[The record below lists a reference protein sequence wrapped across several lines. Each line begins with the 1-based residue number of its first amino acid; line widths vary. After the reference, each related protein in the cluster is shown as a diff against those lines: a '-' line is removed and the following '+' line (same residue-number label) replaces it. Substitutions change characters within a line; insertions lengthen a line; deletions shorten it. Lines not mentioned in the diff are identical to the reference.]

1 MLGLRMIALAGVL
14 GVSAHVAMADDGVG
28 EITTN
33 KDQIAISG
41 NGYVRT
47 FPCEGRRVVIEGTQH
62 NITLTGTCAGLELN
76 GAENKV
82 ALTLAPKAVLAVAG
96 IQQTV
101 VWRSSAE
108 PQQRIS
114 GVGHKIQRAN

>member
-1 MLGLRMIALAGVL
+1 MRILPTMAVAGVL
-14 GVSAHVAMADDGVG
+14 ALSAHGAMADDAVG
-28 EITTN
+28 EIIAN
-33 KDQIAISG
+33 KEEISIAG

-47 FPCEGRRVVIEGTQH
+47 FPCDGRRVTIEGTQH
-62 NITLTGTCAGLELN
+62 NITLTGTCASLEMN

-82 ALTLAPKAVLAVAG
+82 TLALAPKAVMVVAG

-101 VWRSSAE
+101 NWRSTGE

-114 GVGHKIQRAN
+114 GVGHKIQRN

>member
-1 MLGLRMIALAGVL
+1 MLALRTIALAGIL
-14 GVSAHVAMADDGVG
+14 GLAAHGAMADDAVG
-28 EITTN
+28 EVIVD
-33 KDQIAISG
+33 KDQIAIAG

-47 FPCEGRRVVIEGTQH
+47 FPCDGRRVSINGTQH
-62 NITLTGTCAGLELN
+62 NITLTGTCASLEMN

-82 ALTLAPKAVLAVAG
+82 TLALAPKAVMVVAG

-101 VWRSSAE
+101 NWRSTGE

-114 GVGHKIQRAN
+114 GVGHKIQRN

>member
-1 MLGLRMIALAGVL
+1 MRVLKMIAAAGVVGL
-14 GVSAHVAMADDGVG
+14 LAQGAMADDAVG
-28 EITTN
+28 EIN
-33 KDQIAISG
+33 VGKDKIEISG

-47 FPCEGRRVVIEGTQH
+47 FPCEGRHVIIAGTQH
-62 NITLTGTCAGLELN
+62 NITLTGTCASLEMN

-82 ALTLAPKAVLAVAG
+82 ALTLAPKAVMVVAG

-101 VWRSSAE
+101 IWRSTGE

-114 GVGHKIQRAN
+114 GVGHKIQRS